1 MRKELRDR
9 VGRRGRFSATLRRFG
24 VRPGP
29 HPKQTALFVDVKD
42 ESGQIVT
49 DHIWMIVG
57 NQIREL
63 ALVPGDEIFFIA
75 RVTKYWKR
83 NPEWQGY
90 GDDAPQRV
98 QDYRL
103 SNPSKLQKLGAGVLT
118 ELPLFDR
125 EADDASA

>member
-24 VRPGP
+24 VRQGP
-29 HPKQTALFVDVKD
+29 HPTTTALFVDVKD

-49 DHIWMIVG
+49 DHIWMVVG
-57 NQIREL
+57 KQLR
-63 ALVPGDEIFFIA
+63 ALHPQPGDEIFFVA

-83 NPEWQGY
+83 NPEY
-90 GDDAPQRV
+90 DGDDDYAPYRI

-103 SNPSKLQKLGAGVLT
+103 SNPTHIRKLGVEVAA
-118 ELPLFDR
+118 EMPLFAAT
-125 EADDASA
+125 EEGN